1 MAKLST
7 ILKEMNDE
15 GKRVAAE
22 GGDDAAA
29 VALVAQK
36 YGYDM
41 DDLDSALDYYIV
53 YGEAPTEGTLG
64 FAREMAAGFAFEFAD
79 EGEAYVRSI
88 FEDET
93 YDEILEM
100 VRADRRAYFDRNP
113 TATIAANILGGVAM
127 PAGVLGAAGK
137 GAYALANPLKT
148 GAMVG
153 AGQGALTG
161 LGAGETVGER
171 MKGAA
176 FGAPFGAAG
185 GAVGTRLGQ
194 AIANRGMSARDR
206 GLVRARQALEDDNVD
221 IANIPNRI
229 AANTARDA
237 ELGMG
242 EPTEML
248 VDYGGQATRRVLRG
262 AQTQNPAV
270 SEEIGSTIANRQVGQ
285 GGLTTTDPLN
295 PNQRVLSQGQRVQR
309 ELDAVADP
317 MRPPPSGALVESMHA
332 QQLKQPDIK
341 ELYDAAYGRNENFN
355 NKEVF
360 KAMVGN
366 QDLRNSYNLARIRMI
381 DMMAG
386 RGLFEKLGDFEAQV
400 PKNIDDILESN
411 VGLPLEFI
419 DMVKRQVGDSLW
431 TAGRKFEKAPPEL
444 AERRKTLGLF
454 INTLKK
460 AVEGDEYEKVLKI
473 TADQFEISDAE
484 MLGKKLYGKSASQM
498 EEAIKG
504 MKPAALDALRV
515 SYLEEM
521 IERVGRASRSRD
533 KVETVVGSENADAV
547 LEVLFKDKPEQLAK
561 FIDRVRREREMTT
574 TRRTLTQQSNTADK
588 LVDANSM
595 NPATAIDLARLATGN
610 PTLESMAR
618 LARTAMGG
626 QGTKTSTGVGQV
638 LGDTNPATQARSI
651 EDMIRLNRTLDMMNR
666 RSLVGGGGIGSM
678 VGTEAPASVFDQYR
692 AGRRRRNFNR

>member
-1 MAKLST
+1 MPSLNTVLQEMKLA
-7 ILKEMNDE
+7 
-15 GKRVAAE
+15 GKSAQDA
-22 GGDDAAA
+22 GTSGDAAA
-29 VALVAQK
+29 AEVAKK

-41 DDLDSALDYYIV
+41 DDLDSALDYYLV
-53 YGEAPTEGTLG
+53 YGEAPTEGVAG

-137 GAYALANPLKT
+137 GAYALANPIKT
-148 GAMVG
+148 AAMVG

-161 LGAGETVGER
+161 LGAGETMNER
-171 MKGAA
+171 TTGAL

-185 GAVGTRLGQ
+185 GALGTRIVQ

-206 GLVRARQALEDDNVD
+206 GLVRGRQALEDDNVD
-221 IANIPNRI
+221 IAKIPDRI

-248 VDYGGQATRRVLRG
+248 VDYGGQATRRMLRG

-270 SEEIGSTIANRQVGQ
+270 SQQIVDTIGNRQVGA

-295 PNQRVLSQGQRVQR
+295 PNQRVLSQSQRVQR

-317 MRPPPSGALVESMHA
+317 MRPPPSGELVESMHA
-332 QQLKQPDIK
+332 QQLKQPKIS
-341 ELYDAAYGRNENFN
+341 ELYNAAYGRNLNVN
-355 NKEVF
+355 DTGVLT
-360 KAMVGN
+360 AMIKN
-366 QDLRNSYNLARIRMI
+366 QDLRNSYNLARMRMI
-381 DMMAG
+381 DMLAG
-386 RGLFEKLGDFEAQV
+386 RQQFDELAAFEAQV
-400 PKNIDDILESN
+400 PKNIDKILEGNS
-411 VGLPLEFI
+411 GLPLEFI

-431 TAGRKFEKAPPEL
+431 TAGRKFDKAPAEL
-444 AERRKTLGLF
+444 TERRKTLGVF
-454 INTLKK
+454 IDALKD
-460 AVEGDEYEKVLKI
+460 AVDGDEYRNVLKI

-498 EEAIKG
+498 ESAIKD

-521 IERVGRASRSRD
+521 IERVGRAPRPRD
-533 KVETVVGSENADAV
+533 KVDTVVGNENADEV
-547 LEVLFKDKPEQLAK
+547 LEILFKDQPEQLAK

-574 TRRTLTQQSNTADK
+574 TKRALTQQSNTAEK
-588 LVDANSM
+588 ILEAKQMDAGKF
-595 NPATAIDLARLATGN
+595 IDLLNLARGN
-610 PTLESMAR
+610 PSLESMGR

-626 QGTKTSTGVGQV
+626 QGQKTAAGVGNV
-638 LGDTNPATQARSI
+638 LADTNPATQARSI

-666 RSLVGGGGIGSM
+666 RSLVGGGSVGSM
-678 VGTEAPASVFDQYR
+678 VGTEAPASVFDLAR
-692 AGRRRRNFNR
+692 GNRRRINFNR